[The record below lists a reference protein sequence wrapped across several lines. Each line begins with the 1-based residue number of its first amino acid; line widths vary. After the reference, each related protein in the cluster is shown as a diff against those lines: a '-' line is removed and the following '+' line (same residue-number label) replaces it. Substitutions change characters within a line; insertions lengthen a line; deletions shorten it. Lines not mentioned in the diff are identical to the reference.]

1 MDDEDEVRA
10 QINQRLATNAVRR
23 DRHDRM
29 VSRASRDAN
38 ALRLVGAAVTVAA
51 RASKRG
57 PSLFGRTKTYVVPAP
72 DMDRLLDA
80 VRKAGFDV

>member
-38 ALRLVGAAVTVAA
+38 ALRLVGAAVSVAA
-51 RASKRG
+51 KAKVRRQLLMGSKV
-57 PSLFGRTKTYVVPAP
+57 YEVPAVE
-72 DMDRLLDA
+72 MERLLDA